1 MAHVELRRMTVLHRA
16 SQRPRQSWVT
26 TYQPCCTTALES
38 QRTRLGKAAWG
49 KDVPPCGF
57 AASPRVG
64 PGATVG
70 TLRTRYPRVQA
81 LSQYNGSRLPAGGSF
96 GAAMCPRGSDSCLPA
111 RGSSGAITCPH
122 GSGFHLPARGSS
134 GVATCHLGSSTH
146 LLAQGSS
153 KATMC
158 PEDGLCRL

>member
-1 MAHVELRRMTVLHRA
+1 MGKGCPPPLRVRSL
-16 SQRPRQSWVT
+16 SQ
-26 TYQPCCTTALES
+26 
-38 QRTRLGKAAWG
+38 GG
-49 KDVPPCGF
+49 H
-57 AASPRVG
+57 
-64 PGATVG
+64 GATVG

-81 LSQYNGSRLPAGGSF
+81 LSQYNGSHLPAGGSF
-96 GAAMCPRGSDSCLPA
+96 GAAMCPRGSGSCLPA

-134 GVATCHLGSSTH
+134 GAATCHLGSSTH

-153 KATMC
+153 EAIMC